1 MNNQVAIEKMK
12 QLRLYGMAEFHQ
24 QNLEAQQ
31 YQDYTLDQY
40 IAILLEQ
47 ECDYRTNKKTYS
59 LIKQAGFSTLANVEN
74 INYQSDRN
82 LNRNQFERL
91 VNLDFIIHKENV
103 LFTGAT
109 GTGKSY
115 LAQALGMKACLKQ
128 FRVIHYN
135 TSKLI
140 EKLKLA
146 RIEGNYAKFIE
157 KIDKCDLLILD
168 DFGLSPIDANTRQ
181 ALMEIVEAKYDKGSI
196 IITSQVPVSQWHQ
209 LIGENTIADAI
220 LDRLVYSSHRIEL
233 GGESMRKNRKLNQ

>member
-47 ECDYRTNKKTYS
+47 EYDYRTNKKTYN

-146 RIEGNYAKFIE
+146 RIEGNYTKFIE

>member
-47 ECDYRTNKKTYS
+47 EYDYRTNKKTYN

-146 RIEGNYAKFIE
+146 RIEGNYTKFIE

-196 IITSQVPVSQWHQ
+196 IITSQVPVSKWHQ

>member
-31 YQDYTLDQY
+31 YRDYTLDQY

-47 ECDYRTNKKTYS
+47 ECDYRTNKKTYN
-59 LIKQAGFSTLANVEN
+59 LIRQAGFSTLANVEN
-74 INYQSDRN
+74 INYQSGRN

-91 VNLDFIIHKENV
+91 VNLGFIIHKENV

-157 KIDKCDLLILD
+157 KIDRCDLLILD

-196 IITSQVPVSQWHQ
+196 IITSQVPVCQWHQ
-209 LIGENTIADAI
+209 LIGENTVADAI

-233 GGESMRKNRKLNQ
+233 DGESMRKNRKLNQ

>member
-1 MNNQVAIEKMK
+1 MNNQVAIERMK

-47 ECDYRTNKKTYS
+47 EYDYRTNKKTYN

-91 VNLDFIIHKENV
+91 VNLDFITHKENV

-128 FRVIHYN
+128 LRVIHYN

>member
-1 MNNQVAIEKMK
+1 
-12 QLRLYGMAEFHQ
+12 MAEFHQ

-31 YQDYTLDQY
+31 HQDYTLEQY
-40 IAILLEQ
+40 IAILLEP
-47 ECDYRTNKKTYS
+47 ECDYRTNKKTYN
-59 LIKQAGFSTLANVEN
+59 LIKQAGFSTLVNMEN

-168 DFGLSPIDANTRQ
+168 DFSLSPIDANTRQ
-181 ALMEIVEAKYDKGSI
+181 A
-196 IITSQVPVSQWHQ
+196 
-209 LIGENTIADAI
+209 
-220 LDRLVYSSHRIEL
+220 
-233 GGESMRKNRKLNQ
+233 

>member
-1 MNNQVAIEKMK
+1 M
-12 QLRLYGMAEFHQ
+12 
-24 QNLEAQQ
+24 
-31 YQDYTLDQY
+31 
-40 IAILLEQ
+40 
-47 ECDYRTNKKTYS
+47 
-59 LIKQAGFSTLANVEN
+59 IKQAGFSALANVEN

-157 KIDKCDLLILD
+157 KIEKCNLFILD

-220 LDRLVYSSHRIEL
+220 LDRLVYCSHRIEL
-233 GGESMRKNRKLNQ
+233 GGESMRKNRKFNQ

>member
-47 ECDYRTNKKTYS
+47 ECDYRTNKKTYN
-59 LIKQAGFSTLANVEN
+59 LIKQAGFSAIANVEN